1 MQLTAWLKQDYQPC
15 IRTLRCQAETLS
27 LFWGV
32 YVYMQYGFSTF
43 LSALIVFFYY
53 YYFILHQLLKDL
65 HRSAEAAPAGFPSSS
80 RKHFSRF
87 LKTPAGSCCNEKPQK
102 KTEREEVTVGLAD
115 LQQHWRF
122 SSVQIVFRPQ
132 SQLVARVRFNTLP
145 SEFRKKFHLFFQ
157 TNII

>member
-1 MQLTAWLKQDYQPC
+1 MFICSMDYY
-15 IRTLRCQAETLS
+15 
-27 LFWGV
+27 GV
-32 YVYMQYGFSTF
+32 FSTF
-43 LSALIVFFYY
+43 LSALIIF
-53 YYFILHQLLKDL
+53 YFIFLHQLLKDL

-87 LKTPAGSCCNEKPQK
+87 LKTPRGSCCNEKPQK
-102 KTEREEVTVGLAD
+102 KTERQEVTVGLVD

-122 SSVQIVFRPQ
+122 YQCSDRVS
-132 SQLVARVRFNTLP
+132 SQLLALVRFNTLP